1 MELNYFYIGF
11 GVIVLLNVIVSVLL
25 IKRDDLE
32 VFQKVVQV
40 ILVWLIPFFAAVG
53 LWLFYR
59 SQDKPKSR
67 PKSFGGGTSSGTN
80 TYNGSGL

>member
-11 GVIVLLNVIVSVLL
+11 GAIVLLNVIVSVLL

-59 SQDKPKSR
+59 SQDKPKSP
-67 PKSFGGGTSSGTN
+67 PKSFGGGTSSGTS